1 MSKIYSPQETAAISG
16 APLAVIQKA
25 ITKRKIP
32 AQAIGPTK
40 RRRLDETAL
49 LAFAL
54 IETLPPELHL
64 TSDAAYRLLRGM
76 PSESRG
82 GGTLTIGKLV
92 KIDTTRA
99 LAAARR
105 RLALYDRARKI
116 IVSDPEIMGGMPTIR
131 GTRITAQSILGRLEN
146 GDSIE
151 SVLDDYPYLD
161 RASVEAAALYAKA
174 NPPRGRPTGKLWRRA
189 S

>member
-1 MSKIYSPQETAAISG
+1 

-32 AQAIGPTK
+32 AQAMGSTK

-64 TSDAAYRLLRGM
+64 TSDAAYQLLRGM
-76 PSESRG
+76 PSGSRG
-82 GGTLTIGKLV
+82 GTLVIGKLV
-92 KIDTTRA
+92 KIDTAKA

-105 RLALYDRARKI
+105 RLALYDRARRI
-116 IVSDPEIMGGMPTIR
+116 IVSDPAIMG
-131 GTRITAQSILGRLEN
+131 
-146 GDSIE
+146 
-151 SVLDDYPYLD
+151 
-161 RASVEAAALYAKA
+161 
-174 NPPRGRPTGKLWRRA
+174 
-189 S
+189 